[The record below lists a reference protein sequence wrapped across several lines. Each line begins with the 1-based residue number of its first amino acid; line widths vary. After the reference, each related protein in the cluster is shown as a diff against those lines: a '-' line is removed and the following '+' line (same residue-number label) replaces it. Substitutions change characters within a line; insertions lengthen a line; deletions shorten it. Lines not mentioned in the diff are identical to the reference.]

1 MTLIKINFFFRLFSV
16 YIKASELVR
25 KYIGLSMINMI
36 KSIGM
41 KSLDLNK
48 LVREFPPGGE
58 TLCIQILSILC
69 ESSKF
74 LCVGEFFYFLGY
86 NLTFFPFCMTEPPT
100 REIISIVQTISALAK
115 TRSINVTNLAPILAG
130 HSLNHS
136 TATATAASAAAK

>member
-1 MTLIKINFFFRLFSV
+1 M
-16 YIKASELVR
+16 
-25 KYIGLSMINMI
+25 NMI

-48 LVREFPPGGE
+48 LVREFPRGGE

-74 LCVGEFFYFLGY
+74 LCVAEFFYFLRY

-115 TRSINVTNLAPILAG
+115 TRSINVTNLATILAG

-136 TATATAASAAAK
+136 TATATTASAAAK

>member
-1 MTLIKINFFFRLFSV
+1 MNFPLVEKLSV
-16 YIKASELVR
+16 FKFYPFYV
-25 KYIGLSMINMI
+25 NQ
-36 KSIGM
+36 
-41 KSLDLNK
+41 
-48 LVREFPPGGE
+48 V
-58 TLCIQILSILC
+58 
-69 ESSKF
+69 SSSA
-74 LCVGEFFYFLGY
+74 LENFFYFLGY